1 MISRESVRKRWMK
14 GKRIMKSF
22 SRWMEDEP
30 DKRDIGRAGTT
41 PAVCSCS
48 MCGNPRKHY
57 GNKRSA
63 RTIQEQRAMQECKL

>member
-1 MISRESVRKRWMK
+1 MI
-14 GKRIMKSF
+14 